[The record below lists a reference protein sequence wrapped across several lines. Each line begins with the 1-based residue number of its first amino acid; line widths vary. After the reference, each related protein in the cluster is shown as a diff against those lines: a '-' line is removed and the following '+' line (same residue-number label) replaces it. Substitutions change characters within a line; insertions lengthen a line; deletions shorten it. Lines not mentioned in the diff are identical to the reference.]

1 MVSELQPFEKGNIDL
16 GHPVCTSDPIFET
29 IVNKQMENVNKLSK
43 IEKRTTAFFQN
54 TIWLFTNIGLKMQS
68 FYSAAI
74 FNGNMKSFENI
85 YCTVCL

>member
-1 MVSELQPFEKGNIDL
+1 MVSGLQPFEKGNIDL

-29 IVNKQMENVNKLSK
+29 NVNKLSK